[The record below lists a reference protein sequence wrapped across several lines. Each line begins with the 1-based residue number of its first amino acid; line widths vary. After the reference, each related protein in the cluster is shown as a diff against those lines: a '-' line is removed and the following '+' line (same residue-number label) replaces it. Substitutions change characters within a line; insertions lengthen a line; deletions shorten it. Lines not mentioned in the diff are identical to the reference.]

1 MDALIETAFVA
12 SVKHQMR
19 GNNNVG
25 KAAMAVIFGLGGA
38 YAGFVLQERFLEE
51 SRVAKRVEEE
61 AQRRFRL
68 EVQAK
73 Q

>member
-1 MDALIETAFVA
+1 MEGVQCDF
-12 SVKHQMR
+12 MR

-38 YAGFVLQERFLEE
+38 YTGFLLQERFLEE
-51 SRVAKRVEEE
+51 RRVAKRVEDE

-68 EVQAK
+68 EMQATS
-73 Q
+73 QQ